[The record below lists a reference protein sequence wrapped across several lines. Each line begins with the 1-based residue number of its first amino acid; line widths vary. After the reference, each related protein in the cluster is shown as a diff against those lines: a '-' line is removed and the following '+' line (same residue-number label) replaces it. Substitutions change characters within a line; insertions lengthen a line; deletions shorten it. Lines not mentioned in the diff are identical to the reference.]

1 MFSRIFPSARTFRTL
16 FGRLNPLM
24 GGRRRPKRGIIFYFF
39 IALPGMRGKFS
50 RRNETVM
57 IDKGARFYCRF
68 TSCYNER
75 H

>member
-1 MFSRIFPSARTFRTL
+1 
-16 FGRLNPLM
+16 M
-24 GGRRRPKRGIIFYFF
+24 GGRWRPKRGIIFYFF